1 MSQIQSLCRKAEI
14 LILRSNVFTNKSML
28 QSFIKQYWLQIL
40 PWVLTI
46 GLAIWVGI
54 LTRKP
59 EITIQPPIVDNRIDS
74 LEQVVNKLHSDL
86 LDSRHD
92 YDSVSSSTR
101 TEIEYIRIQNAKEIS
116 NINNLTTAQRDSMWA
131 TFKP

>member
-1 MSQIQSLCRKAEI
+1 
-14 LILRSNVFTNKSML
+14 ML

-40 PWVLTI
+40 PWLLAI

-59 EITIQPPIVDNRIDS
+59 EVTFQPPIVDNRIDS
-74 LEQVVNKLHSDL
+74 LEQVVDKLHSDL

-92 YDSVSSSTR
+92 YDSVSSNAR